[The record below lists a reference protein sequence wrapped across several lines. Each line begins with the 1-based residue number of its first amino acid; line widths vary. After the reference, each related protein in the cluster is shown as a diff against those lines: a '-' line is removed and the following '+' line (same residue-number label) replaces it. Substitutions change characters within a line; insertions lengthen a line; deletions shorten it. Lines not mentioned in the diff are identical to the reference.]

1 MSISNGGRSTLSL
14 RVLAYGSVLSTYV
27 LILIGGYVTTTNSGL
42 GCGESWPLCSGA
54 VLPSLNDVSQIIE
67 FTHRI
72 FNFVVAFFVLG
83 MSILVWTRYREEK
96 NLFQLSTASFLALMA
111 QVLLGGFTV
120 TTSLNPVISDAHLGL
135 ASAVFG
141 LLVANAV
148 TVWNLTRRPTEVFR
162 RITGN
167 SRVIT
172 SA

>member
-1 MSISNGGRSTLSL
+1 MSLPKTQQSTLRL
-14 RVLAYGSVLSTYV
+14 RVLAYGSVVSTYV

-54 VLPSLNDVSQIIE
+54 VLPSLNDVGQLIE
-67 FTHRI
+67 FSHRI

-83 MSILVWTRYREEK
+83 MALLVWTRYRQEK
-96 NLFQLSTASFLALMA
+96 NLYRLTTISFLALLS

-120 TTSLNPVISDAHLGL
+120 TTSLNPIVSDAHLGL

-148 TVWNLTRRPTEVFR
+148 TVWNLTRQPGEIVLQL
-162 RITGN
+162 TGN
-167 SRVIT
+167 NRVIT